1 MHFVR
6 RVALAPLGHK
16 GPAPSMSA
24 AVCVRVDDG
33 GTRESTQRPGTDR
46 ARATVLTSVHFR
58 RGQTQRRRRRQPDA
72 ADGRRAASLPGTDLL
87 PTRPSSPSLTNDP
100 ALRQE
105 SSLPSCCPGTLLRT
119 RVPGPF
125 DQKSVRV
132 GGRGN
137 PTESSHSSR
146 RLRSAQDGR
155 LSVKRTCLYV
165 RDSICRTNQP

>member
-1 MHFVR
+1 
-6 RVALAPLGHK
+6 
-16 GPAPSMSA
+16 MSA

-100 ALRQE
+100 ALRHE
-105 SSLPSCCPGTLLRT
+105 SSLPSCCPTGHYCALVSLAPSTKSPSESGDEEILQKVPTRHGGSDQHRT
-119 RVPGPF
+119 V
-125 DQKSVRV
+125 V
-132 GGRGN
+132 
-137 PTESSHSSR
+137 SR
-146 RLRSAQDGR
+146 
-155 LSVKRTCLYV
+155 
-165 RDSICRTNQP
+165 